1 MFLETLEHV
10 SKPPIANEDDWQWFA
25 QNLAIELRR
34 RRLARGLSQEEVA
47 SRACISRFIY
57 RQYESGE
64 SRRGAP
70 ANPALRSVIAISQVL
85 EVSLDELLPRPF
97 PDLRNR

>member
-1 MFLETLEHV
+1 M
-10 SKPPIANEDDWQWFA
+10 SKQLIANEDDWQLFT
-25 QNLAIELRR
+25 QDLAIQLRR
-34 RRLARGLSQEEVA
+34 RRLDRGLSQEEVA
-47 SRACISRFIY
+47 SRAGISRFIY

-70 ANPALRSVIAISQVL
+70 ANPALRSIIAISQAL
-85 EVSLDELLPRPF
+85 EVPLDELLPHPF